1 MNDSNQDQY
10 LPIREISRLTGIN
23 TVTLRAWERRYGL
36 LKPQRTEKGHRL
48 YTQDDLNRI
57 QQVQYWLNKGLAISK
72 VNALV
77 QQIDPAQP
85 IEPLQES
92 FESDSL
98 WEQQI
103 LELKQA
109 AMELNRRQLD
119 REIERLFSEYPIELL
134 ADHLLLPLLSQF
146 DQVNYPQAAASV
158 FFQAVMKEQIY
169 RMQYRQRQTA
179 RGKKCLLVSLNSV
192 ESDLYNLLLNYA
204 LMVSGFRSEQ
214 VAHLEKDNLLYLI
227 NQLDVDFVVISGFER
242 IDQILLDQY
251 LNKIDSQSRAVPLLV
266 GVIADYYQ
274 QMGHSIQGFSGYQQ
288 LMQFMQQE
296 AGHGE

>member
-1 MNDSNQDQY
+1 MNDTQEQY

-36 LKPQRTEKGHRL
+36 LNPQRTEKGHRL

-77 QQIDPAQP
+77 QQMELP
-85 IEPLQES
+85 QET
-92 FESDSL
+92 FESGSL

-103 LELKQA
+103 LDLKQA

-119 REIERLFSEYPIELL
+119 RDIEKLFSEYPIELL

-146 DQVNYPQAAASV
+146 EQVNYPQAAASA

-179 RGKKCLLVSLNSV
+179 RGKKCLLVSLNPG

-214 VAHLEKDNLLYLI
+214 VSHLEKDNLLYLI
-227 NQLDVDFVVISGFER
+227 NQLDVDFIVISGFER
-242 IDQILLDQY
+242 IDQILLDQF
-251 LNKIDSQSRAVPLLV
+251 LDKINSQSRAVPLLV

-274 QMGHSIQGFSGYQQ
+274 QIGHSIQGFSTYQQ

-296 AGHGE
+296 ADNGE